1 MFYYI
6 CFSLVAFEGGDKQGG
21 EREETLKGIIKCI
34 YIYNYKGF
42 ILKQFVCV
50 MWHLWMYGFQSS
62 YKLDCT
68 LYKQNNTC
76 DEISIIL
83 SK

>member
-1 MFYYI
+1 MY
-6 CFSLVAFEGGDKQGG
+6 
-21 EREETLKGIIKCI
+21 I

-83 SK
+83 RRVSK

>member
-50 MWHLWMYGFQSS
+50 TSVCGTYGCMVF
-62 YKLDCT
+62 
-68 LYKQNNTC
+68 NRA
-76 DEISIIL
+76 IS
-83 SK
+83 